1 MPWVWRMDG
10 FQMRPSQH
18 PANGMRPLD
27 HSMQGACDIQI
38 SLVICVLLQD
48 VYNNYWLEQHL
59 NLFKE
64 NVNFIRWWC
73 NFLEKSLTQKTK
85 THKIQEPW
93 GYGYFCMVRFFSRLN
108 KPTVFFVCIHEPV
121 AFSRYVLNYC
131 ISLSDFSN
139 NWLKLNLGVF
149 ADVIWYACRLNQ
161 EKGDG
166 AWCPKSS
173 GSQYLQVCVWKQ
185 KKPVCL
191 GQFDS

>member
-73 NFLEKSLTQKTK
+73 NFLEKSKK
-85 THKIQEPW
+85 K
-93 GYGYFCMVRFFSRLN
+93 
-108 KPTVFFVCIHEPV
+108 K
-121 AFSRYVLNYC
+121 
-131 ISLSDFSN
+131 
-139 NWLKLNLGVF
+139 K
-149 ADVIWYACRLNQ
+149 
-161 EKGDG
+161 
-166 AWCPKSS
+166 
-173 GSQYLQVCVWKQ
+173 KQ
-185 KKPVCL
+185 KHIKSRNREDTVIFVWSVFSVALTNQLCSL
-191 GQFDS
+191 CVFMNLWLSADTY